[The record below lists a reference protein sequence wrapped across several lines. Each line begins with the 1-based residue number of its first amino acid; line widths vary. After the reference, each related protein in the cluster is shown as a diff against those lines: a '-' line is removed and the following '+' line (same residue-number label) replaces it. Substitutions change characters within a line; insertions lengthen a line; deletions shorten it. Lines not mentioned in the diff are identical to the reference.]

1 MVTMNSIP
9 TSIPRAHAPNLATT
23 PSVTETTGD
32 SIIAASTRE
41 SISPAPCNHDY
52 RAIIAA
58 ISSMLPTNC
67 SQQAEHEIRQCLD
80 YKVRSTVK
88 SLLQDPAKF
97 SQLQLWRQ
105 KFDAHFRALQTLCL
119 DAQPA
124 LQQSQIDD
132 ISTAIS
138 HHATAMAVKEATV
151 EKRRII
157 SEWFSSKTSE
167 TNQLA
172 GNALDN
178 VYQQY
183 LRDKQLTNSVTGKLE
198 KLIELADITAAYQPQ
213 YRLNISYVDSDDEPD
228 GRFAIN
234 LHRENYA
241 LGYGIFDLLHSQGI
255 HIFHNDD
262 YNGDTVFPLTRT
274 QLTNLNSHIEELIKW
289 YDDFLCIVG
298 DLLGQDDEAGDASEQ
313 FVSVGKKSV
322 HEILVNP
329 IRLSTHCQELF
340 ATLPPQQPCLLFNT
354 LSINLANHPDR
365 QFLRQKI
372 ESIYAE
378 EGIIGANQLLKAFIR
393 GTFSTNLNV
402 AQLRVISPHLNKL
415 LKLQQLLTDVTSTA
429 SLGKAIQTYKMLDL
443 GDEEIDPFKCFK
455 TSLLYEIYQELKGS
469 DVEAF
474 RTIERAMQNMT
485 SISQLE
491 SKARQECE
499 SILRTHSVCCFPK
512 SERQPVIDDEQAI
525 AVYGDHNRNTTYI
538 GNQLHR
544 NISALCLALKNTHA
558 YQDFKARN
566 AHIDEALNLLQRELT
581 GRLNRYADMI
591 TTSANG
597 RYMLDE
603 AVECFETFVT
613 LLFHSDEYHLTPSS
627 ISTSLNNLAGIADS
641 GLGGCNQGLSGRVQS
656 LLWPLVGGS
665 ANQIKDSIVQFH
677 KDGIAAS
684 IAEAFGNYHESSMA
698 ARYVEEVNNFLGLAV
713 VQGQNPNITFAQL
726 SRESKRTISHLLH
739 KFCTPVALY
748 RHVYQFLSDEFWRLN
763 HEKNDDDIYQLL
775 HLLGFADGQATTAD
789 DPNYRRLV
797 DHKYRVR
804 GNALNRW
811 QYAFFQQD
819 LPKHLVSY
827 LIKEKFI
834 SANPAI
840 EGTVLIPRDG
850 LLFGPGT
857 VTPRPDDASA
867 AAQNSGPE
875 NHHRELGFVP
885 ESRMIQASYR
895 TETS

>member
-1 MVTMNSIP
+1 
-9 TSIPRAHAPNLATT
+9 
-23 PSVTETTGD
+23 
-32 SIIAASTRE
+32 
-41 SISPAPCNHDY
+41 
-52 RAIIAA
+52 
-58 ISSMLPTNC
+58 MLPTNC
-67 SQQAEHEIRQCLD
+67 SQRAEHEIRQCVD

-97 SQLQLWRQ
+97 SQLQQFRQ
-105 KFDAHFRALQTLCL
+105 KFDAHFRALQSLCL
-119 DAQPA
+119 DAQPD

-138 HHATAMAVKEATV
+138 HHATAMAVKEATI

-157 SEWFSSKTSE
+157 SEWLNSKASA

-172 GNALDN
+172 GNALDEL
-178 VYQQY
+178 Y
-183 LRDKQLTNSVTGKLE
+183 LQCLSDKQLTNSVTGKLE
-198 KLIELADITAAYQPQ
+198 KLIELADIPAACEPQ
-213 YRLNISYVDSDDEPD
+213 YRLSISYSGSDDETD
-228 GRFAIN
+228 DRFAIN
-234 LHRENYA
+234 LPAENYA

-255 HIFHNDD
+255 HILRNDD
-262 YNGDTVFPLTRT
+262 YNGETVFPLTRT
-274 QLTNLNSHIEELIKW
+274 QLTNLNSHIEELNKW

-298 DLLGQDDEAGDASEQ
+298 DLLGQDNEAGDASEQ

-322 HEILVNP
+322 SEILLNP
-329 IRLSTHCQELF
+329 IRLSTHCQQLF
-340 ATLPPQQPCLLFNT
+340 ATLHPQQPCLLFNT

-365 QFLRQKI
+365 LFLRQKI

-378 EGIIGANQLLKAFIR
+378 EDIIGANQRLKEFIH

-415 LKLQQLLTDVTSTA
+415 LKLQQLLTDVTSTE
-429 SLGKAIQTYKMLDL
+429 SLGKAIQAYKMLDL
-443 GDEEIDPFKCFK
+443 GDDETDPFKCFK

-491 SKARQECE
+491 TKARLECE
-499 SILRTHSVCCFPK
+499 SILRTHSVCCFPE
-512 SERQPVIDDEQAI
+512 SERQPFIDDEQAI
-525 AVYGDHNRNTTYI
+525 AVYGDHDRNTTYS

-544 NISALCLALKNTHA
+544 NISALCLALQNTHA
-558 YQDFKARN
+558 YQDFKASN
-566 AHIDEALNLLQRELT
+566 AHIDEALNLLRHDLT
-581 GRLNRYADMI
+581 GRLNRYADMS
-591 TTSANG
+591 TNSANS

-603 AVECFETFVT
+603 AVECFETFVA

-627 ISTSLNNLAGIADS
+627 ISRSLNNLAGITDS

-656 LLWPLVGGS
+656 LLLPLVSSS
-665 ANQIKDSIVQFH
+665 ANQIKDSIIQFH

-684 IAEAFGNYHESSMA
+684 MAEAFGNYHESSMS
-698 ARYVEEVNNFLGLAV
+698 ARCVEEVNSFLGLAV
-713 VQGQNPNITFAQL
+713 VRGQNPNITFAQL
-726 SRESKRTISHLLH
+726 SRNSKRTISHLLH

-748 RHVYQFLSDEFWRLN
+748 RHVYQFISDEFWRLN

-775 HLLGFADGQATTAD
+775 HVLGFADGQATTAD
-789 DPNYRRLV
+789 DASYRRLV

-819 LPKHLVSY
+819 LPKHLVSF
-827 LIKEKFI
+827 LINEKFI

-840 EGTVLIPRDG
+840 EGTVLIPRDR

-857 VTPRPDDASA
+857 ATPRPDDPSTEAHH
-867 AAQNSGPE
+867 SGPE